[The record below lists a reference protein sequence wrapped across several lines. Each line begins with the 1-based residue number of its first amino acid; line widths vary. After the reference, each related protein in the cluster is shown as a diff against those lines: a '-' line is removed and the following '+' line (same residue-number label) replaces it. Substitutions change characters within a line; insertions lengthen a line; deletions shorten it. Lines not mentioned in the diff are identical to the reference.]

1 MDTDSFIIL
10 IKTEDFYKDIANGVE
25 KKYDTSNYKVNR
37 PLATGKNEKIM
48 GLMKDVSGGKIMIE
62 FVALRPK
69 TYFYLMDDGN
79 SDEKAEGAK
88 KCVTKRRIKFNEY
101 KICLFKN
108 EIIFKLQHRFK
119 REAHNV
125 YTEEINNITRRSND
139 GKRLETFDNLHHTIM
154 VQVLEKYVQQSYE
167 VNVNV

>member
-1 MDTDSFIIL
+1 
-10 IKTEDFYKDIANGVE
+10 
-25 KKYDTSNYKVNR
+25 
-37 PLATGKNEKIM
+37 
-48 GLMKDVSGGKIMIE
+48 MKDVSGGKIIIE

-108 EIIFKLQHRFK
+108 EIIFKSQHRFK
-119 REAHNV
+119 REGHNV
-125 YTEEINNITRRSND
+125 YTEEISNITLSSND
-139 GKRLETFDNLHHTIM
+139 GKRLQIFDNLHHTIM
-154 VQVLEKYVQQSYE
+154 IQVLEKYV
-167 VNVNV
+167 